1 MHLSNY
7 EGKKF
12 FFLPVK
18 MKHLALIDA
27 IWLVVMFI
35 ADSWEGVLLLF
46 QNGMLKAVQ
55 NAGATI
61 VVIAMSGIEKIY
73 RNVFRR
79 KTEFDLS

>member
-1 MHLSNY
+1 
-7 EGKKF
+7 
-12 FFLPVK
+12 

-55 NAGATI
+55 NAGAPI
-61 VVIAMSGIEKIY
+61 VAIAMSGI
-73 RNVFRR
+73 
-79 KTEFDLS
+79 